1 MNGGYNFK
9 GHVPQIRNYSG
20 HMLQMNKQDQKCLLN
35 PYQNNG
41 YDRKKTIGLI
51 DKTVQWPV
59 YNSWTTAP
67 V

>member
-9 GHVPQIRNYSG
+9 GHVPQIRNYTG

-41 YDRKKTIGLI
+41 YDRKRTIGLI
-51 DKTVQWPV
+51 DKTVQ
-59 YNSWTTAP
+59 
-67 V
+67 